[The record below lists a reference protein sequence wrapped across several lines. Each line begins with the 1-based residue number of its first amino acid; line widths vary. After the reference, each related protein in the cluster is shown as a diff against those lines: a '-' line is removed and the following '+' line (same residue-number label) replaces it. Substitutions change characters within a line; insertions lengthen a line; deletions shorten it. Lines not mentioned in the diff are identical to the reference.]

1 MSRGALEQGVVG
13 SFAHLDELLAAVR
26 GERPDGVEVLDV
38 FSPVPVEG
46 VAEHLAPRP
55 SPVRWFTFVGGLA
68 GMIGGFAL
76 GIGSALIWNIV
87 VGGKP
92 VASHVP
98 FVVIAFEGLIL
109 LGAIFTFLGIL
120 VAARLP
126 YRKFPGPAHQPQ
138 FTEDRFGVWLGC
150 APERVAAARGYL
162 ERHGAESVLPVGGEG
177 AR

>member
-1 MSRGALEQGVVG
+1 MSRRVKEDGVVG
-13 SFAHLDELLAAVR
+13 SFAHLDELLAAVK
-26 GERPDGVEVLDV
+26 GERPDGVVVRDV
-38 FSPVPVEG
+38 FTPVPVEG
-46 VAEHLAPRP
+46 VDEHLAPSP
-55 SPVRWFTFVGGLA
+55 SPVPFFTFIGGLA

-76 GIGSALIWNIV
+76 GIGTALIWNIV

-109 LGAIFTFLGIL
+109 LGAIFTFLGIM
-120 VAARLP
+120 VSARLP

-150 APERVAAARGYL
+150 GADEVDAAREYL
-162 ERHGAESVLPVGGEG
+162 EGHGAESVLPIGEG
-177 AR
+177 GQG